1 MDRLVPMKTA
11 LVLIDLQNG
20 TLGMPLVPHDRQAV
34 VASAR
39 RLIEAVQ
46 GAGGVIVEVRV
57 GFSEGAADRLAQ
69 PVDAAM
75 AVPPGGLPAG
85 WSERAPE
92 LADLAPTVGILKRN
106 WSAFFGTELDLQLR
120 RRGIE
125 AVVVCGV
132 ATNFGVE
139 QTARDAWHL
148 NYRVVIAEDASSSV
162 GEGMH
167 AFAVERILPRVS
179 QVRRTEDIVAALGD

>member
-1 MDRLVPMKTA
+1 MDPLVPAKTA

-20 TLGMPLVPHDRQAV
+20 TLGMPLAPHDRTAV
-34 VASAR
+34 VAAAR
-39 RLIEAVQ
+39 RLIDAVQ
-46 GAGGVIVEVRV
+46 GAGGIIVEVRV
-57 GFSEGAADRLAQ
+57 GFSHDGADRLAR
-69 PVDAAM
+69 PVDTAM
-75 AVPPGGLPAG
+75 AVPPGGLPTG

-92 LADLAPTVGILKRN
+92 LAELAPTVSILKRN

-125 AVVVCGV
+125 AVIVCGV

-148 NYRVVIAEDASSSV
+148 NYRVVVAEDASSSV

-179 QVRRTEDIVAALGD
+179 QVRRTADIVAALGG

>member
-1 MDRLVPMKTA
+1 MTPFIPTKTA

-20 TLGMPLVPHDRQAV
+20 TLGMPLAPHDRHAV
-34 VASAR
+34 VAAAR
-39 RLIEAVQ
+39 RLIEAVK

-75 AVPPGGLPAG
+75 TLPPGGFPAD
-85 WSERAPE
+85 WSERTPE
-92 LADLAPTVGILKRN
+92 LADLSPTISILKRH

-125 AVVVCGV
+125 AVIVCGV

-148 NYRVVIAEDASSSV
+148 NYRVVIAEDASSSF

-167 AFAVERILPRVS
+167 AFAVERILPRVA
-179 QVRRTEDIVAALGD
+179 QVRRTAEIVAAFNG